1 MFRDSEIAKRISSQY
16 GVKNVV
22 LVKHERRHESAE
34 HKALIDR
41 SVELFKDAGFRVC
54 QMPVGVFGV
63 RAISDYFVVKDDG
76 FYFVECLT
84 RHGLNIKVYLRKA
97 RLMDYA
103 PVYVI
108 VPTGLDLGELSD
120 YPFLIQIDV
129 SDVTNKS

>member
-1 MFRDSEIAKRISSQY
+1 
-16 GVKNVV
+16 
-22 LVKHERRHESAE
+22 
-34 HKALIDR
+34 
-41 SVELFKDAGFRVC
+41 
-54 QMPVGVFGV
+54 MPVGVFGV